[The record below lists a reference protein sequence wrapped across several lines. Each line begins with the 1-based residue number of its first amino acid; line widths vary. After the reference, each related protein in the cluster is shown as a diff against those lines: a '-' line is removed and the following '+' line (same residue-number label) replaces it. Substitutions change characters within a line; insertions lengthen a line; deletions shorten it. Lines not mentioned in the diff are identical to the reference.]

1 MSYILFSWNFS
12 LRFKYLLGS
21 PISYYWEYVINKDIF
36 LNLLCN
42 LKSDWSLVPGHFCFW
57 SFACYLRVMAIL
69 GYLPKL
75 KRSQGV
81 SFGAHF
87 LHGFSYVIL
96 YLWITFQC
104 HTFCSSQDIKQN
116 VLLNSHLDNW
126 SRQKLQD
133 LFSIII

>member
-21 PISYYWEYVINKDIF
+21 PTSYYWEYVINKDIF
-36 LNLLCN
+36 LNWLCN

-57 SFACYLRVMAIL
+57 SFYSLKGTGFKRKNKVNFEDFFIIFFQNILLLKEVIACYLRVMAIL

-87 LHGFSYVIL
+87 LHDFAI
-96 YLWITFQC
+96 
-104 HTFCSSQDIKQN
+104 N
-116 VLLNSHLDNW
+116 M
-126 SRQKLQD
+126 
-133 LFSIII
+133 